1 MTVFVY
7 KNKNLMEQL
16 QLSTIDPYNCTL
28 EELEK
33 EISRLKDIKEEYH
46 NLEQSIKIYINSIY
60 GALASPWFECYNI
73 SIAEAVTLQGQ
84 DMIKFTNEVI
94 DDYFLNK
101 WHLDKDLHAL
111 LGLTYVNKIKEKSL
125 IVYNDTDSTY
135 VTFEPVIASC
145 DTKMTP
151 IEFILKLKDL
161 RLNKYLDKKF
171 EEYAKK
177 FNTKNLQNLELEK
190 ISYSALMVAK
200 KKYILD
206 LAWKDPGVF
215 IDPQQKIKFV
225 GIELV
230 QGSTSKFARKV
241 LEEMIKTTLEKQKSL
256 QYSDVV
262 KKLKDY
268 KKDFILQ
275 NPDDIGITKSI
286 GDYEKYVLEDK
297 KQLKLGEKCPINIRS
312 AGIYN
317 HILLN
322 NKLKTKYN
330 LLKTGDKVKFYY
342 TKDGIDNVFG
352 FIPGNFPYEFAPSV
366 DYDLQF
372 EKTIVS
378 PFNRILEAMGFDNVP
393 GDLLYARPLF

>member
-101 WHLDKDLHAL
+101 WHLDKDMHAL

-256 QYSDVV
+256 QYSD
-262 KKLKDY
+262 
-268 KKDFILQ
+268 Q
-275 NPDDIGITKSI
+275 
-286 GDYEKYVLEDK
+286 
-297 KQLKLGEKCPINIRS
+297 
-312 AGIYN
+312 
-317 HILLN
+317 
-322 NKLKTKYN
+322 KT
-330 LLKTGDKVKFYY
+330 
-342 TKDGIDNVFG
+342 
-352 FIPGNFPYEFAPSV
+352 
-366 DYDLQF
+366 
-372 EKTIVS
+372 
-378 PFNRILEAMGFDNVP
+378 
-393 GDLLYARPLF
+393 